1 MVRWIS
7 SVCLPINAVRA
18 VVCAAQSS
26 AGSAVTPSRGLQ
38 DLCARVAESRS
49 RRRLFAVLSATG

>member
-26 AGSAVTPSRGLQ
+26 AGSAVAPSRGLQ
-38 DLCARVAESRS
+38 DLCARVAESQS
-49 RRRLFAVLSATG
+49 HGRLFAVLSATG

>member
-26 AGSAVTPSRGLQ
+26 AGFAVAPFRGSQ
-38 DLCARVAESRS
+38 DLCARVVESRS
-49 RRRLFAVLSATG
+49 HRRLFAVLSATV